1 MADYFVS
8 FKLMKRFNELST
20 PIDRASKLL
29 FKMYPHVL
37 IDLAFPDQKVEL
49 INVEENVEINLP
61 TRPLDIVMTIR
72 CLEPDGEWREKILH
86 VEHYAHYKP
95 TVPVT
100 LFMYSAELTDRMMK
114 EVVTIVLYTGT
125 PPRKRPTNEYLVSV
139 GGKVTNSFHFPAIWL
154 ADYEEEIRA
163 GKLAPLA
170 PFLLEIVS
178 TPTEETLQT
187 AKELASAEKSAEQR
201 SLLLSLVALLA
212 GRYFDKAYLHQLF
225 RKEVEMLR
233 TNTFFDDWWLE
244 AEQKGEKRGEKLG
257 EKRGEKKGI
266 KKGKIIALREVI
278 LKLIESR
285 FHTLSFPL
293 ISSVNS
299 LGKVHLELLLDLV
312 LSASTLQEVESAVAK
327 MVQSAESDDE
337 HD

>member
-1 MADYFVS
+1 
-8 FKLMKRFNELST
+8 MKKTINELST

-29 FKMYPHVL
+29 FKMYPHIL

-100 LFMYSAELTDRMMK
+100 LFMYSAE
-114 EVVTIVLYTGT
+114 
-125 PPRKRPTNEYLVSV
+125 
-139 GGKVTNSFHFPAIWL
+139 
-154 ADYEEEIRA
+154 
-163 GKLAPLA
+163 
-170 PFLLEIVS
+170 
-178 TPTEETLQT
+178 
-187 AKELASAEKSAEQR
+187 QR

-244 AEQKGEKRGEKLG
+244 AEQKGEKRGEKI
-257 EKRGEKKGI
+257 GEKKGF
-266 KKGKIIALREVI
+266 KKGTVATLREVI
-278 LKLIESR
+278 LKLVESR
-285 FHTLSFPL
+285 FHTLSYFFV
-293 ISSVNS
+293 SSVNR
-299 LGKVHLELLLDLV
+299 LEKTDLEQLLDLAF
-312 LSASTLQEVESAVAK
+312 SAATLQEIESAVAK
-327 MVQSAESDDE
+327 MLQSAESEQTDE
-337 HD
+337 END